1 MFDDYESTL
10 DNDVSSLPREE
21 SEVYEES
28 EVVTPDP
35 EEESLPNTDQ
45 GKEDSP
51 FHNVEFQFSEDKSLN
66 FLMRCLKLLSL
77 HAPLNSKNIN
87 ALTHLVTLR
96 KHIFYLTRSNPRT
109 SILKALMSLV
119 NTIR

>member
-1 MFDDYESTL
+1 MYS
-10 DNDVSSLPREE
+10 DVSSSPKEE
-21 SEVYEES
+21 SDADGES
-28 EVVTPDP
+28 KVVTPDP

-87 ALTHLVTLR
+87 ALIHLVTPR
-96 KHIFYLTRSNPRT
+96 KHLFFLTQSNPRT
-109 SILKALMSLV
+109 SILKALIRRM